1 MPIADLIKKNPNGL
15 IARAYAFAQKAH
27 HGQARKSGEPYFKHP
42 LATAETLAAW
52 HMDDATVAAGLLHDT
67 VEDTSTPLETIRKEF
82 GDDVAFLV
90 NGVTKLGHFKY
101 RGDEKD
107 SKNQAE
113 NLRKMIIALS
123 EDLRVVFIKL
133 ADRLHNMKTLKALPP
148 AKQKRVAL
156 ETDEIYAP
164 LAYRL
169 GMYNLSGELQD
180 FAFPYLYPK
189 EYEWLLSNTKE
200 QYEKRLAYLE
210 RIKPEVERVLRK
222 HDIAPLGVE
231 VRAKRYSS
239 LYKKLLRRNM
249 DMGRIYDLVAL
260 RVIVAT
266 IPECYAALGVIHETW
281 PPLPRRIKDYVAM
294 PKPNGYRSLHTT
306 VIGPGE
312 KTMEIQIRTK
322 EMHDEDEYGVAAHWL
337 YKEKKGSAVSG
348 KKLAG
353 ELTWVQQLKTWQEH
367 FSGQATDAAE
377 MIQAMKV
384 DFFQHRIFTVTPRG
398 GVVDLPAE
406 STPVD
411 FAYHIHSEV
420 GDTCVGAKVN
430 GALVPL
436 DHKLKSGDVV
446 QILTQKGK
454 KPSEDWLR
462 FAKTTIARDHI
473 RLALR
478 SKNKLLQGTRGPTHC
493 ELKLAVENRVGLI
506 KDISSAIARSH
517 TGILS
522 FHSDDQKGNRYAFD
536 KVDIQIVGQ
545 GENRKTDHEAQNN
558 PGRERDKLPTDITS
572 PKFDFVSKS
581 NFNPLLFP
589 VSARYF
595 PVLPVNKKRS

>member
-1 MPIADLIKKNPNGL
+1 MTIKEIIKQDPQGIIAK
-15 IARAYAFAQKAH
+15 AYAFAERMH
-27 HGQARKSGEPYFKHP
+27 HGQSRKSGEPYFRHP
-42 LATAETLAAW
+42 LATAETLATW
-52 HMDDATVAAGLLHDT
+52 HMDDATIAAGLLHDT
-67 VEDTSTPLETIRKEF
+67 VEDTSTPLATIQKEF
-82 GDDVAFLV
+82 GPDVAFLV

-133 ADRLHNMKTLKALPP
+133 ADRLHNMETLKALPP

-180 FAFPYLYPK
+180 LAFPYLYPK
-189 EYEWLLSNTKE
+189 EYEWLISNTKE

-210 RIKPEVERVLRK
+210 KIQPEVERVLRE
-222 HDIAPLGVE
+222 HDIKPLALE

-239 LYKKLLRRNM
+239 LYKKLQRRNM

-281 PPLPRRIKDYVAM
+281 PPVPRRIKDYVAM

-322 EMHDEDEYGVAAHWL
+322 EMHDEDQYGVAAHWL
-337 YKEKKGSAVSG
+337 YKEKKGSKVSG
-348 KKLAG
+348 KKLAE

-367 FSGQATDAAE
+367 FSGQTADAAE
-377 MIQAMKV
+377 MLQAMKV
-384 DFFQHRIFTVTPRG
+384 DFFQHRIFAITPRG

-411 FAYHIHSEV
+411 FAYHIHSQI

-436 DHKLKSGDVV
+436 DYKLKSGDVV
-446 QILTQKGK
+446 EILTQKGK

-478 SKNKLLQGTRGPTHC
+478 SKNKLIQSMRGPTHC
-493 ELKLAVENRVGLI
+493 ELKFAVENRVGLI
-506 KDISSAIARSH
+506 KDISAVIARSH

-522 FHSDDQKGNRYAFD
+522 FHSDNQKGNRYAFD
-536 KVDIQIVGQ
+536 KVEIQMSEKAKIEKLIMKLRVI
-545 GENRKTDHEAQNN
+545 
-558 PGRERDKLPTDITS
+558 PGVKE
-572 PKFDFVSKS
+572 VSYR
-581 NFNPLLFP
+581 LI
-589 VSARYF
+589 
-595 PVLPVNKKRS
+595 